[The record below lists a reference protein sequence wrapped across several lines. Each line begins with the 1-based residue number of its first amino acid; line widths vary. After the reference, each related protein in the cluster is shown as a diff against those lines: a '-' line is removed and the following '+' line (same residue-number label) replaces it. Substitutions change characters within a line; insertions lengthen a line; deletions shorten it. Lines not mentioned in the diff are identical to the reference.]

1 MTELEGVART
11 SPLVD
16 KVVKGKREVSGVE
29 VAVTDSD
36 IGSGFPTVVYFKG
49 GIVIISD
56 VRRVWLTQEETEV
69 MIHLREMSLQKQMLQ
84 DCVQLLRIRRMMRS
98 FL

>member
-16 KVVKGKREVSGVE
+16 KVVKGKREVSGE

-69 MIHLREMSLQKQMLQ
+69 MIHLRETSLQKQMLQ
-84 DCVQLLRIRRMMRS
+84 YCVQLLRIRKMMRS